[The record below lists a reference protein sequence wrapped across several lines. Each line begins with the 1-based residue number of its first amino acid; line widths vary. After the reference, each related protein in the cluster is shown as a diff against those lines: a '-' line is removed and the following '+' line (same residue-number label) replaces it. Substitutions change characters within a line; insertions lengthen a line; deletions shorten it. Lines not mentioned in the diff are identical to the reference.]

1 VVLHPL
7 IEEPEM
13 TDKRS
18 YGLAAEAPAQEFA
31 E

>member
-13 TDKRS
+13 TDKS
-18 YGLAAEAPAQEFA
+18 SDGPAVEPSAQEFA